1 MIRVLA
7 EVARS
12 TRNVVEQINMK
23 FGKEQS
29 DAIMHVD
36 GPMLVVAGPGSGKTT
51 VIARRIKY
59 LIESAGVSPADIL
72 VITFTKAA
80 AGEMENRF
88 KSITKGSGYHV
99 RFGTFHSIFFWI
111 VKTAYH
117 LSNSSVISES
127 EKRNIVEGIMKQM
140 SLNYENKDD
149 IMSSIISQI
158 SLVKCDMLDIESYY
172 SNDMPET
179 IFREIY
185 RRMNAELKRNGKI
198 DFDDMMVMCYELLT
212 SRADIL
218 AHCQNIFKYIMV
230 DEFQDS
236 NRLQYEIFRLLV
248 GERQNAFVVGDDDQ
262 SVYGFRGARPEIM
275 QQFTKDYPNTKIVKL
290 NINYRCDQKITEASV
305 LVIQEN
311 QKRFSKKL
319 KSAGNEDGIVKIIYT
334 KDEKDEYN
342 LIMDNIDKHVKAGI
356 PLEQQAVIYRTN
368 MQPRVLAMK
377 LNRLGIPYV
386 MNDSL
391 PNIFEHFAPKGI
403 LDYMRIAMGD
413 RSRATFLRIINK
425 PGRYINREALAT
437 ETVDF
442 NDIRWQLRSKPYA
455 VEKLDKLE
463 ADIKL
468 LKKMRPYA
476 ACNFI
481 RKGVGFDDYV
491 KWYSE
496 QKQLDKDEFEE
507 IMDEFANMIAD
518 IESYGELFE
527 FIQEYGD
534 MINKQ
539 HYKKQADKGI
549 RLLTMHGSKGLE
561 FESVYI
567 MDVVEGVIPYKKS
580 KTKSEIEE
588 ERRMM
593 YVAMTRAKHEL
604 YMYVPHM
611 RGSKQQSVSRFAKR
625 LGVFKM

>member
-1 MIRVLA
+1 MIHVLV
-7 EVARS
+7 EVERS
-12 TRNVVEQINMK
+12 TRNVVEQISMK

-88 KSITKGSGYHV
+88 KSITKGSGYNV

-127 EKRNIVEGIMKQM
+127 EKRNVVEGIMKQM

-149 IMSSIISQI
+149 IVSSIISQT

-185 RRMNAELKRNGKI
+185 RRLNAELKRNGKI

-218 AHCQNIFKYIMV
+218 IHCQNIFKYIMV

-290 NINYRCDQKITEASV
+290 NINYRCDKKITEASA

-342 LIMDNIDKHVKAGI
+342 LIMNNIDKHVKAGI

-368 MQPRVLAMK
+368 MQPRVLAMR

-413 RSRATFLRIINK
+413 RSRATFLKIINK

-442 NDIRWQLRSKPYA
+442 NDIRWNLRSKPYA

-481 RKGVGFDDYV
+481 RKGIGFDDYV

-496 QKQLDKDEFEE
+496 QKQLDRDEFEE
-507 IMDEFANMIAD
+507 IMDEFANMIVD

-527 FIQEYGD
+527 FIKEYSD
-534 MINKQ
+534 IINKQ
-539 HYKKQADKGI
+539 HYKRQADKGI

-604 YMYVPHM
+604 YMYVPRM

-625 LGVFKM
+625 LGTFKL

>member
-1 MIRVLA
+1 
-7 EVARS
+7 
-12 TRNVVEQINMK
+12 MK

-88 KSITKGSGYHV
+88 KSITKGSGYNV

-111 VKTAYH
+111 VKTAYN
-117 LSNSSVISES
+117 LNNSSVISES
-127 EKRNIVEGIMKQM
+127 EKRTVIEGIMKKM
-140 SLNYENKDD
+140 SLKYENKDD
-149 IMSSIISQI
+149 IVSSIISQI

-172 SNDMPET
+172 SSDMPEN
-179 IFREIY
+179 IFRELY
-185 RRMNAELKRNGKI
+185 KRLNKELKRNGKI
-198 DFDDMMVMCYELLT
+198 DFDDMMVMCYELLI
-212 SRADIL
+212 SRKDIL
-218 AHCQNIFKYIMV
+218 THCQNIFKYIMV

-248 GERQNAFVVGDDDQ
+248 GNRGNAFVVGDDDQ

-275 QQFTKDYPNTKIVKL
+275 QQFTKDYPKTKIVKL
-290 NINYRCDQKITEASV
+290 NQNYRCDKKITEASA
-305 LVIQEN
+305 LLIGEN
-311 QKRFSKKL
+311 KKRFGKAL
-319 KSAGNEDGIVKIIYT
+319 KSTSKEDGIVKIIYT
-334 KDEKDEYN
+334 KDEQDEYKH
-342 LIMDNIDKHVKAGI
+342 IMDNIDRHVKDGI
-356 PLEQQAVIYRTN
+356 PLEKQAVIYRTN

-377 LNRLGIPYV
+377 FNRLGVPYV

-391 PNIFEHFAPKGI
+391 PNIFEHFASKGI

-413 RSRATFLRIINK
+413 SSRATFLRVINK
-425 PGRYINREALAT
+425 PGRYINREVFIN

-442 NDIRWQLRSKPYA
+442 DDIRWRLRSKPYA

-481 RKGVGFDDYV
+481 RKGIGFDDYV

-496 QKQLDKDEFEE
+496 QKQLNMEEFEE
-507 IMDEFANMIAD
+507 VMDEFANMIVD
-518 IESYGELFE
+518 VGSYGELFE
-527 FIQEYGD
+527 FIEEYGAIVS
-534 MINKQ
+534 MQ
-539 HYKKQADKGI
+539 RYKRQEDKGV

-561 FESVYI
+561 FECVYI
-567 MDVVEGVIPYKKS
+567 MDFVEGVVPYKKS
-580 KTKSEIEE
+580 KTKAELEE

-604 YMYVPHM
+604 YMYVPRM
-611 RGSKQQSVSRFAKR
+611 RGSKQQSISRFANK
-625 LGVFKM
+625 LGVFGS

>member
-1 MIRVLA
+1 MIHVHA
-7 EVARS
+7 EAARN

-88 KSITKGSGYHV
+88 KSMTEGSGYYV

-127 EKRNIVEGIMKQM
+127 EKRNVVEGIMKKM
-140 SLNYENKDD
+140 SLQYENKDD
-149 IMSSIISQI
+149 IVSSIISQV
-158 SLVKCDMLDIESYY
+158 SLVKCDMLDIDSYY
-172 SNDMPET
+172 SKDMPET
-179 IFREIY
+179 VFRELY
-185 RRMNAELKRNGKI
+185 RRLNEELKRNGKI

-218 AHCQNIFKYIMV
+218 THCQNIFKYIMV

-236 NRLQYEIFRLLV
+236 NRIQYEIFRLLV
-248 GERQNAFVVGDDDQ
+248 GSRKNAFVVGDDDQ

-275 QQFTKDYPNTKIVKL
+275 QQFTRDYPNAKIVKL
-290 NINYRCDQKITEASV
+290 TSNYRCDQKITEASV
-305 LVIQEN
+305 LVIEEN
-311 QKRFSKKL
+311 KKRFSKKL
-319 KSAGNEDGIVKIIYT
+319 KSTDSGNGIVKIIHT
-334 KDEKDEYN
+334 RDEKDEYN
-342 LIMDNIDKHVKAGI
+342 LIMDNIDRHVKAGI

-368 MQPRVLAMK
+368 MQPRVLAMR

-403 LDYMRIAMGD
+403 LDYMKVAMGD
-413 RSRATFLRIINK
+413 RSRTTFLRIINK

-442 NDIRWQLRSKPYA
+442 NDIRWNLRSKPYA

-468 LKKMRPYA
+468 LKKMKPYA

-481 RKGVGFDDYV
+481 RKGIGFDDYV

-496 QKQLDKDEFEE
+496 QKQLDQDEFEE
-507 IMDEFANMIAD
+507 IMDAFANMIVD
-518 IESYGELFE
+518 IESYGELFS
-527 FIQEYGD
+527 FIREYGD
-534 MINKQ
+534 MINRQ

-580 KTKSEIEE
+580 KTKSELEE
-588 ERRMM
+588 ERRML

-604 YMYVPHM
+604 YMYVPRM
-611 RGSKQQSVSRFAKR
+611 RGSRQQSASRFTKK
-625 LGVFKM
+625 LGAYEM